1 MTLCTGAC
9 QLTWLAKGLRHVEV
23 QIMVPTFACTFT
35 IFSIISGS
43 TFFQEFKGFCTE
55 RIVLFAIAVIISLVG
70 VALLYQR
77 APGEGQPSEIIAAAS
92 VPVDPSDK
100 TGTHAS
106 SAPATAL
113 PAPGPVPSSAEAGAA
128 RSSAPGILS
137 SQKSYPA
144 LASLSWLSAA
154 ESLASEVHP
163 SPRPSGHK
171 RTNSSGGAVGAVHV
185 AATTRQKPTHR
196 RTHSEPVHFESVTAA
211 LPATAASAKTA
222 SAKTA
227 SETAV

>member
-100 TGTHAS
+100 AGTHAS

-171 RTNSSGGAVGAVHV
+171 RTNSGGAVGAVHV
-185 AATTRQKPTHR
+185 ATTMRQKPTHR

-211 LPATAASAKTA
+211 LPATAASATAA